1 MNLTLGGEPKKVMA
15 LGGLFVVLLGT
26 WWYNREPSIPAG
38 ANVTAPTP
46 TKAPASPVAI
56 QPKSGKSEAVA
67 RPQTRAQQ
75 QRAAGLG
82 LRGSLE
88 EFRPSL
94 KPKRGEE
101 AVDLSSVDPTLR
113 FDRLA
118 RLQRVSAD
126 GGIRSLFDFGAAP
139 PMNLP
144 KVDPI
149 RPGLLAGGFVGPTL
163 PPKPGPPPTIVK
175 PPPTPIPL
183 KFYGFLASPR
193 GGPERGFFLDGE
205 EIIIGTKDELIRGKY
220 KIVRVGRTSAEVEDV
235 PNNNKQTLPLVQE
248 SQS

>member
-1 MNLTLGGEPKKVMA
+1 
-15 LGGLFVVLLGT
+15 
-26 WWYNREPSIPAG
+26 
-38 ANVTAPTP
+38 
-46 TKAPASPVAI
+46 VAI
-56 QPKSGKSEAVA
+56 PPKSGKNDAVA

-75 QRAAGLG
+75 QRSGGLG
-82 LRGSLE
+82 GRGSLE

-101 AVDLSSVDPTLR
+101 VVDLAAVDPTLR

-118 RLQRVSAD
+118 RLQKVSAE
-126 GGIRSLFDFGAAP
+126 GAMRSLFDFGAAP
-139 PMNLP
+139 PVNLP

-149 RPGLLAGGFVGPTL
+149 RPGQIAGGFVGPTL
-163 PPKPGPPPTIVK
+163 PPKPTPPPPKVT
-175 PPPTPIPL
+175 PPPPPSPL

>member
-1 MNLTLGGEPKKVMA
+1 MKITLGAEPKKAAA
-15 LGGLFVVLLGT
+15 LGGLFVILLIV
-26 WWYNREPSIPAG
+26 WWFNREPSIPES
-38 ANVTAPTP
+38 ANVSTP
-46 TKAPASPVAI
+46 AKTPVSPVPI
-56 QPKSGKSEAVA
+56 PPKSVRTDAA

-75 QRAAGLG
+75 QKAGGLG
-82 LRGSLE
+82 GRGSLE

-101 AVDLSSVDPTLR
+101 AVDLTSVDPTLH

-118 RLQRVSAD
+118 RLQKVSAD

-139 PMNLP
+139 LPLP
-144 KVDPI
+144 KVAPI
-149 RPGLLAGGFVGPTL
+149 KPGPLASNFVGPTL
-163 PPKPGPPPTIVK
+163 PPKPTPPPPVVK
-175 PPPTPIPL
+175 PPPPPIPL

-193 GGPERGFFLDGE
+193 GGPERGFFLDGD
-205 EIIIGTKDELIRGKY
+205 EIVIGTKDELIRGKY

-235 PNNNKQTLPLVQE
+235 PNSNKQTLPLVQE